1 MASES
6 KPASAR
12 VPAERRGEA
21 SAESNSPS
29 RPRSSALAGLSFEQ
43 RRKLLLNAVDGEIEP
58 VRVTSSYT
66 ISLFLVG
73 VGMMLLA
80 AIYFVIAAAGIP
92 FSIWWITHPPV
103 VPPGQKIGL
112 GGILVWLLPAMIGI
126 VVPLFLLKPLF
137 APASSQSK
145 PRRLKRDA
153 EPLLFDYVDRVCDAV
168 GAPRP
173 ASIRIDLEV
182 NASASF
188 RRGLDSFFS
197 DDLTLTLGLPLI
209 AGLNARQFSGVLAH
223 EFGHFAQRTGLR
235 MSSLIMRVN
244 FWFLRFVFD
253 RDGWDERLER
263 WQATSSGWVFA
274 ILWCLNKTLWLSRWC
289 VFGLSWLG
297 RAMSGWL
304 TRQMEFD
311 ADLHE
316 IRFSGS
322 KCFASTCRRLRELG
336 VAHAF
341 AMHHLQQAY
350 QDGRLVDDWSG
361 MIAANLDEV
370 TPETRKLLRIDEQ
383 KTKTGAL
390 DTHPCDYDRIAHAD
404 DEQAPGIFQGPK
416 IGDSNEELP
425 ASALFSDFKR
435 LCQVV
440 TLDFYRELFGKKI
453 KRETLHSVESLIER
467 RNSEKEAGKALA
479 RYFQV
484 EIPVMHA
491 LPLSRDAFHK
501 PDSAKE
507 TAAQLTEARKAMLKE
522 VDGYKQLIERYTT
535 ARKSHFLAAT
545 ATALLESNCRI
556 DLAKFELRKPGLTF
570 AEDKRERA
578 KQGVEHLAGR
588 MLPFEQAAGE
598 RLSFALQLLHVPKV
612 IDTVPNGAD
621 LAVEA
626 LTLLPAAIFVTSLM
640 AELPTLQILFNRTL
654 ILFGHIDEANR
665 QNQDFIVSLI
675 DTVKALRKR
684 LKSIHK
690 EMGEYIYPLDHQ
702 KKDITIREFALPYIP
717 NEDAWGEML
726 SVADELMSK
735 LVVVQLRLFARL
747 AKIAEQVESTLG
759 LPPLPEPKDEK
770 RKKKEDEA

>member
-1 MASES
+1 MATEP
-6 KPASAR
+6 KPAAAR
-12 VPAERRGEA
+12 VQNDRRSETFAPAEGRP
-21 SAESNSPS
+21 SS
-29 RPRSSALAGLSFEQ
+29 RPVRKSGLSLEQ
-43 RRKLLLNAVDGEIEP
+43 RRQLFLNAVSDEIEP
-58 VRVTSSYT
+58 VQVTSRYT

-73 VGMMLLA
+73 VGMLLLA
-80 AIYFVIAAAGIP
+80 AIYFVIAVIGIP
-92 FSIWWITHPPV
+92 FSVWWVMHPPA

-112 GGILVWLLPAMIGI
+112 GAILVWLLPAMIGI
-126 VVPLFLLKPLF
+126 LVPLFLLKPLF
-137 APASSQSK
+137 APDSSQSK

-153 EPLLFDYVDRVCDAV
+153 EPLLFDYVERVCDAV

-188 RRGLDSFFS
+188 RRGLASFFS
-197 DDLTLTLGLPLI
+197 DDLTLTIGLPLV
-209 AGLNARQFSGVLAH
+209 AGMNARQFSGVLAH
-223 EFGHFAQRTGLR
+223 EFGHFSQRTGLR
-235 MSSLIMRVN
+235 MSNLIMRVN
-244 FWFLRFVFD
+244 IWFLRFVFE

-263 WQATSSGWVFA
+263 WQATSGGWLFA
-274 ILWCLNKTLWLSRWC
+274 ILWCLNKTLWMSRWC

-322 KCFASTCRRLRELG
+322 KCFATTCRRLRELQ

-341 AMHHLQQAY
+341 AMHHLQREF

-370 TPETRKLLRIDEQ
+370 TPETRKMLRIEEH

-390 DTHPCDYDRIAHAD
+390 DTHPCDYDRIAQAN
-404 DEQAPGIFQGPK
+404 DEEAPGVFQLAKMGESK
-416 IGDSNEELP
+416 EELP

-435 LCQVV
+435 ICQVV
-440 TLDFYRELFGKKI
+440 TFEFYREMFGKKV
-453 KRETLHSVESLIER
+453 KKETLHSVDALIER

-484 EIPVMHA
+484 EIPVMHP
-491 LPLSRDAFHK
+491 LPLSRDAFRK

-507 TAAQLTEARKAMLKE
+507 TAARLAEARKTMLKE
-522 VDGYKQLIERYTT
+522 VESYKQLIERYST

-545 ATALLESNCRI
+545 AASLLESNVKI
-556 DLAKFELRKPGLTF
+556 DPTKFELRWATHEF
-570 AEDKRERA
+570 AQDKRDRA
-578 KQGVEHLAGR
+578 KQGVEHLSGR
-588 MLPFEQAAGE
+588 MLPFESAAGE

-626 LTLLPAAIFVTSLM
+626 LTLLPAALFVTGLM
-640 AELPTLQILFNRTL
+640 AELPTLQILFHRTL
-654 ILFGHIDEANR
+654 ILFDHIDGADKRNEE
-665 QNQDFIVSLI
+665 FFVGLI
-675 DTVKALRKR
+675 ETVAALRKR
-684 LKSIHK
+684 LKAIHK
-690 EMGEYIYPLDHQ
+690 EMGNYIYPLDHQ
-702 KKDITIREFALPYIP
+702 KKELTIREFALPYVP
-717 NEDAWGEML
+717 DEDAWGEML
-726 SVADELMSK
+726 GVADDLMSK

-747 AKIAEQVESTLG
+747 AKIAEQVENTLG
-759 LPPLPEPKDEK
+759 MPPLPEPKEDK
-770 RKKKEDEA
+770 RKKAEED

>member
-1 MASES
+1 MPSES
-6 KPASAR
+6 KPNAAR
-12 VPAERRGEA
+12 VPIERRAETL
-21 SAESNSPS
+21 AESDSPTTS
-29 RPRSSALAGLSFEQ
+29 RSTPAGGLSFEQ
-43 RRKLLLNAVDGEIEP
+43 RRRLLIKAVAGEIEP
-58 VRVTSSYT
+58 VKVTSSYT

-73 VGMMLLA
+73 FGMLLLA
-80 AIYFVIAAAGIP
+80 TIYFVIALVGIP
-92 FSIWWITHPPV
+92 FAVWWITHPPV
-103 VPPGQKIGL
+103 MPAGQKISL
-112 GGILVWLLPAMIGI
+112 GGIVVWLLPAMIGL

-153 EPLLFDYVDRVCDAV
+153 EPLLFDYIDRICDAV

-188 RRGLDSFFS
+188 RRGLISFFG

-244 FWFLRFVFD
+244 FWFLRFVFE

-263 WQATSSGWVFA
+263 WQATSSGWAFA
-274 ILWCLNKTLWLSRWC
+274 VLWCLNKTLWVSRWC

-322 KCFASTCRRLRELG
+322 KCFASTCRRLRELN
-336 VAHAF
+336 VAHIF

-383 KTKTGAL
+383 KTRTGAL
-390 DTHPCDYDRIAHAD
+390 DTHPCDYDRIAQAD

-416 IGDSNEELP
+416 IGESHEELP
-425 ASALFSDFKR
+425 AAALFSDFKR

-440 TLDFYRELFGKKI
+440 TLEFYRELFRKKI
-453 KRETLHSVESLIER
+453 KRETLHSVEAMIER

-491 LPLSRDAFHK
+491 LPLSRDAFRK

-507 TAAQLTEARKAMLKE
+507 TAARMSAARKAMLEE
-522 VDGYKQLIERYTT
+522 VESYKQLIERYST

-545 ATALLESNCRI
+545 ATAMLEAKCRI
-556 DLAKFELRKPGLTF
+556 DIAKFELRKPGLSF

-578 KQGVEHLAGR
+578 KEGVEHLAGR

-598 RLSFALQLLHVPKV
+598 RLSFALQLLHVSKV

-626 LTLLPAAIFVTSLM
+626 LTLLPAALFVTGLM
-640 AELPTLQILFNRTL
+640 AELPTLQILFQRTL

-665 QNQDFIVSLI
+665 QNQDFVESLI
-675 DTVKALRKR
+675 ETVGALRKR

-690 EMGEYIYPLDHQ
+690 EMGDYIYPLDHQ
-702 KKDITIREFALPYIP
+702 KRNITIREFALPYIP
-717 NEDAWGEML
+717 DEDAWGEML
-726 SVADELMSK
+726 SVADGLMSK

-747 AKIAEQVESTLG
+747 AKIAEQVESALG

-770 RKKKEDEA
+770 RKKPKVE